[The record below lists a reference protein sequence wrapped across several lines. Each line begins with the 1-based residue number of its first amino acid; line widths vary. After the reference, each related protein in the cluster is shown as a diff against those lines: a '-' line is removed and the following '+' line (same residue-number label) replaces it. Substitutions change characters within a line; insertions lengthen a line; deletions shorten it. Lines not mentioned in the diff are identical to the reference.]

1 MNGTAHTVAG
11 GIAGGTLA
19 LAVIDVLEDETPLAL
34 LAAIGGGIIGGK
46 LPDKIEPA
54 YRNPNHRQAFHS
66 VAVLGGVGW
75 SIKALTD
82 WHPEAPFDR
91 LLKYFLL
98 GLAAGYASHL
108 LMDSVTQKSIP
119 MIGRIA

>member
-1 MNGTAHTVAG
+1 MNGTAHTIAG
-11 GIAGGTLA
+11 GIAGGAFA
-19 LAVIDVLEDETPLAL
+19 LTVIDVPEDESLFAI

-54 YRNPNHRQAFHS
+54 YQNPNHRQAFHS
-66 VAVLGGVGW
+66 VAVLGGIGW
-75 SIKALTD
+75 SIKALMD
-82 WHPEAPFDR
+82 WYPETPQGR

-108 LMDSVTQKSIP
+108 LLDSVTQKSIP
-119 MIGRIA
+119 LLGRIE